1 MYLLNNQVLLIFKG
15 GFRVIIF
22 PFFFIISKVIN
33 YLVRVKR
40 VNLEVWY
47 HLRVVFQVL
56 NTMSVCIVLWIFY
69 V

>member
-47 HLRVVFQVL
+47 HLYLFQVL

>member
-1 MYLLNNQVLLIFKG
+1 MYLLNNQVLLIFKR
-15 GFRVIIF
+15 GFRVIII

>member
-1 MYLLNNQVLLIFKG
+1 MHLLNNQVLLIFKG

>member
-56 NTMSVCIVLWIFY
+56 NTMSVYIVLWIFY

>member
-40 VNLEVWY
+40 VNLEIWY

-56 NTMSVCIVLWIFY
+56 NTMSVCIALWIFY